1 MSFTLPNIVSCLT
14 AQSPSQERREGKKEL
29 KNTIMR
35 TRQQSIEKTEE
46 MLRKITDNWYL
57 AWEQKVKGTK
67 FSLLGYF
74 VSGEIFIVQVFE
86 DGSIYH
92 YLGTSSIRWDITE
105 LKIYEHFK
113 DVSGCK
119 NLVVS

>member
-1 MSFTLPNIVSCLT
+1 
-14 AQSPSQERREGKKEL
+14 
-29 KNTIMR
+29 MR
-35 TRQQSIEKTEE
+35 TRQESIDKTEE
-46 MLRKITDNWYL
+46 LLRKITDNFYL
-57 AWEQKVKGTK
+57 AWEQKVRGTK

-86 DGSIYH
+86 DGGISH
-92 YLGTSSIRWDITE
+92 YMGTGSIRWDITE
-105 LKIYEHFK
+105 LRICEHFK